1 MSYFTTTQNKLHQS
15 NNAFQ
20 HTHNPVDE
28 EGTQK
33 LNKSYKSTQCT
44 QVPLNTIL
52 IVIPKTADSYLFTVE
67 TERKV
72 M

>member
-1 MSYFTTTQNKLHQS
+1 MYVTQNKLHLS
-15 NNAFQ
+15 NNTFQ

-28 EGTQK
+28 EDTQK
-33 LNKSYKSTQCT
+33 LIKVYTQCT
-44 QVPLNTIL
+44 QGPLNTML
-52 IVIPKTADSYLFTVE
+52 IVIQKTAGSYLFTVE

>member
-1 MSYFTTTQNKLHQS
+1 MYMYVTQNKLHQT

-20 HTHNPVDE
+20 HTHNLVDE

-33 LNKSYKSTQCT
+33 LIKIHNSTQG
-44 QVPLNTIL
+44 PLNTMLIL
-52 IVIPKTADSYLFTVE
+52 IVIQNTADSYLFTVE